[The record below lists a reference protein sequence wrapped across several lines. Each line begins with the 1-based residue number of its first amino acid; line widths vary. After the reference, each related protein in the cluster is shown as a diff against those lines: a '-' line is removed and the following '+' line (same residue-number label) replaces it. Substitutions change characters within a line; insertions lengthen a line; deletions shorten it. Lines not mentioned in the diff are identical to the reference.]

1 MAEFRLLHLIS
12 EKPPIK
18 SGFSRAIGRL
28 TEELV
33 GLGHEV
39 DVLSASDCYYKKV
52 GEIKLVMGMD
62 KIVGLLRDEY
72 DIVNIHGNTPLFSD
86 RLLVESKILKKKVV
100 YTFHCPINYYLKPI
114 STLYS
119 VIMGNFMLRLSDAV
133 IFTTQSYRNMFR
145 NISRKYTVPWGVDQ
159 NLFLGPRTSHQGFRV
174 LFVGQMR
181 PYKGLKAL
189 LQAAKGMEAE
199 LHVVGDGPDRV
210 DYEKYAK
217 RNNLDNVHFHG
228 IISDSEL
235 RQMYLDSDVLV
246 LPSISNNEAF
256 GLVTLE
262 AAAAGCAVVASDI
275 PGVRD
280 VVLICGGIGIAPVT
294 FLASHLRA
302 LKEAGDVELICYAG
316 AAGAGSLVG
325 IDRIKKLCSQVF
337 ISTDDGSAGYHGF
350 ITEKLAADIAKYD
363 PVNTKIYACG
373 PRPMMKRLAEVLG
386 EKHFY
391 CQVSVEER
399 MACGVG
405 ACLGCSVETREGTGK
420 GRYMRVC
427 KDGPVFNIEDIAW

>member
-1 MAEFRLLHLIS
+1 MLGRVIKNRQIKNGHFLLS
-12 EKPPIK
+12 
-18 SGFSRAIGRL
+18 
-28 TEELV
+28 
-33 GLGHEV
+33 
-39 DVLSASDCYYKKV
+39 
-52 GEIKLVMGMD
+52 
-62 KIVGLLRDEY
+62 
-72 DIVNIHGNTPLFSD
+72 VNIPDKFPQPMPGQFVMLRQTVSNDPLLGRPLSVYGFD
-86 RLLVESKILKKKVV
+86 RTDKGADIELLYKVVGKGTALLSMLKK
-100 YTFHCPINYYLKPI
+100 
-114 STLYS
+114 
-119 VIMGNFMLRLSDAV
+119 
-133 IFTTQSYRNMFR
+133 
-145 NISRKYTVPWGVDQ
+145 
-159 NLFLGPRTSHQGFRV
+159 
-174 LFVGQMR
+174 
-181 PYKGLKAL
+181 
-189 LQAAKGMEAE
+189 
-199 LHVVGDGPDRV
+199 
-210 DYEKYAK
+210 
-217 RNNLDNVHFHG
+217 DN
-228 IISDSEL
+228 
-235 RQMYLDSDVLV
+235 
-246 LPSISNNEAF
+246 
-256 GLVTLE
+256 TLE
-262 AAAAGCAVVASDI
+262 IYGPYGNAFDVF
-275 PGVRD
+275 PGVRN
-280 VVLICGGIGIAPVT
+280 VVLICGGIGIVPVT